1 MQRRPEPSRFP
12 ITDTSLAWLERHGFV
27 YESLPE
33 DIAEELP
40 ELKESEDPTE
50 GHELFRRQLTAREDF
65 RGIDLWISNPG
76 EVAIVRVMNPGWDRE
91 AVSETEIVLQNLRD
105 RSFRYVAFHVG
116 NLSSD
121 DQMKVLPQ
129 LVTLGTEY
137 FERFTLAGLF
147 EENRREVAA
156 QAGFHTAIYNPGIE
170 AAVERLTRAWQDKVL
185 GRVVPLHTMRYSDRK
200 NLEYLPLDVKGGGL
214 IAEIVSS
221 KPSALTVVAREVS
234 GVSPDGSET
243 VLTVYDTTSLD
254 RKFLKF
260 DTGAMN
266 LFLGA
271 TGMGK
276 ESRGRFVSVYEIKG
290 KPLAISNMI
299 FPTHT
304 IYDRLER
311 EERRAER
318 TL

>member
-1 MQRRPEPSRFP
+1 
-12 ITDTSLAWLERHGFV
+12 
-27 YESLPE
+27 
-33 DIAEELP
+33 
-40 ELKESEDPTE
+40 
-50 GHELFRRQLTAREDF
+50 
-65 RGIDLWISNPG
+65 
-76 EVAIVRVMNPGWDRE
+76 
-91 AVSETEIVLQNLRD
+91 
-105 RSFRYVAFHVG
+105 
-116 NLSSD
+116 
-121 DQMKVLPQ
+121 
-129 LVTLGTEY
+129 
-137 FERFTLAGLF
+137 
-147 EENRREVAA
+147 
-156 QAGFHTAIYNPGIE
+156 
-170 AAVERLTRAWQDKVL
+170 
-185 GRVVPLHTMRYSDRK
+185 MRYSDRK